1 MNPLTYETKPAQQSV
16 TLRHLRIF
24 IAVSDLGTMTAAA
37 KALYIAQPTVSQA
50 ISELEAFYGVR
61 LFERFSKKLYMTPQG
76 FQLLDYARHI
86 SSLYNRMD
94 MAMGDASEGS
104 VVKVGASMTIGTCLL
119 PQMVEA
125 FTKKYPDVPIEA
137 VIRNTRDIED
147 MILKNDIDFALVE
160 GSVHSSSIYSDP
172 FSTDRLLLLCGKG
185 HPLYGSGKLETAELS
200 GKKFIVR
207 EEGSGTRELFESSM
221 AAANIPWQ
229 AAWVYSGSDGLIS
242 AAIHNLGIAVISQR
256 LVVSELAS
264 GALWPLEVEDFD
276 LSRRFFMIRHKN
288 KYLTRPMKNFT
299 QFCMAYSGKQNVL
312 VGDSPQPK
320 FLF

>member
-1 MNPLTYETKPAQQSV
+1 MNPLSYETKPASQSV

-61 LFERFSKKLYMTPQG
+61 LFERLSKKLYMTPQG

-104 VVKVGASMTIGTCLL
+104 VVKVGASMTIGSCFL
-119 PQMVEA
+119 PQVVEA
-125 FTKKYPDVPIEA
+125 FTKKYTDVPIEA
-137 VIRNTRDIED
+137 VIRNTRDIEA
-147 MILKNDIDFALVE
+147 MILKNEIDFALVE
-160 GSVHSSSIYSDP
+160 GTVHSTNIYADP
-172 FSTDRLLLLCGKG
+172 FDEDRLLLLCGRG
-185 HPLYGSGKLETAELS
+185 HPLYGSGKLETTALS

-207 EEGSGTRELFESSM
+207 EEGSGTRELFETSM
-221 AAANIPWQ
+221 AAAGIPWQ

-242 AAIHNLGIAVISQR
+242 AAIHNLGIAVISRR
-256 LVVSELAS
+256 LAAKALES
-264 GALWPLEVEDFD
+264 GELWPLQVEGFD
-276 LSRRFFMIRHKN
+276 LIRRFFIIRHKN
-288 KYLTRPMKNFT
+288 KYLTGPMKNFIN
-299 QFCMAYSGKQNVL
+299 FCTELSRG
-312 VGDSPQPK
+312 
-320 FLF
+320 